1 MIALYKDPKSE
12 RLFKVN
18 KSTPNQSTSSE
29 SRTIKASIS
38 TLRQSKVAMTT
49 TAAAAAAAAITTA
62 TAAATAAATTTTTT
76 TTTTLKPLDSSQ
88 LKVFSQ
94 LPTLET
100 ETLEV
105 EINFDS

>member
-49 TAAAAAAAAITTA
+49 TAAAAAAITTA
-62 TAAATAAATTTTTT
+62 TAAATAAAATTTTTT

>member
-12 RLFKVN
+12 HLFKVN

-49 TAAAAAAAAITTA
+49 TAAAAAATTTA
-62 TAAATAAATTTTTT
+62 TAAATAATTTTT